1 MSNIGVNTFVKL
13 DFTFYK
19 KKLIGKVM
27 KTNILGYLN
36 GNSSYIYVV
45 IYVHECNFNTYT
57 YFTPFVQGY
66 NLRGDRNK
74 LCIFLLARGLIYLL
88 KLIFFSLIENSSVST
103 RLLKVDQMYR
113 PNIIFSSLNKK
124 KTF

>member
-36 GNSSYIYVV
+36 GNSSYIYVM
-45 IYVHECNFNTYT
+45 T
-57 YFTPFVQGY
+57 
-66 NLRGDRNK
+66 
-74 LCIFLLARGLIYLL
+74 
-88 KLIFFSLIENSSVST
+88 
-103 RLLKVDQMYR
+103 
-113 PNIIFSSLNKK
+113 
-124 KTF
+124 

>member
-66 NLRGDRNK
+66 NLRGDRNNI
-74 LCIFLLARGLIYLL
+74 CIFLPARGLIYLL
-88 KLIFFSLIENSSVST
+88 KLIFFFSNRKFFSVNSAIKSRPDVST
-103 RLLKVDQMYR
+103 QYNLFFLK
-113 PNIIFSSLNKK
+113 
-124 KTF
+124 